1 MMDAD
6 LAMRR
11 FLDRRDAGRQLA
23 AQLLPRAFERPV
35 VLGLPRGGVPVGYE
49 VARAL
54 AAPLDV
60 LLVGKLGVPWQ
71 PELALGAVG
80 EQGVRVLNDD
90 VLAGT
95 RLSPDEVDTLELGER
110 QVLAERARSLAG
122 VRHPVELAG
131 CSAVIVDDGIATG
144 ATMRAACQ
152 IARAREAARVIV
164 AVPVAPADCLPTLR
178 AVADDFVCVS
188 VVRSRRFFGV
198 GQFYVDFAATTDD
211 EVARLLAR
219 T

>member
-1 MMDAD
+1 MDGEP
-6 LAMRR
+6 AMRR

-23 AQLLPRAFERPV
+23 AQLLPLALDQPV

-49 VARAL
+49 VAHVL

-60 LLVGKLGVPWQ
+60 LLVRKLGVPWQ
-71 PELALGAVG
+71 PELALGAIG
-80 EQGVRVLNDD
+80 EQGVRVVNDD
-90 VLAGT
+90 VLAST
-95 RLSPDEVDTLELGER
+95 RLSPQEVDSIEIRER
-110 QVLAERARSLAG
+110 EALAERARSLTG
-122 VRHPVELAG
+122 VRQPVELTG

-152 IARAREAARVIV
+152 VARARGAARVVV
-164 AVPVAPADCLPTLR
+164 AVPVAPADCLPMFRT
-178 AVADDFVCVS
+178 VADDLVCVS
-188 VVRSRRFFGV
+188 AVRSLRFFGV
-198 GQFYVDFAATTDD
+198 GQLYVDFSATTED